1 MAKPVGSRRGGRQ
14 TITGLPRNARFY
26 DARMRLVVWNAN
38 MAVHRKLD
46 TVLQRLHP
54 DVLVLC
60 ECADEATLSGKYP
73 GQSAVDVDG
82 VGRQVPD
89 PPKKPDKGLA
99 VDFRRLPHRCSAAG
113 APGDGWVVI
122 ADIVGPLPFSL
133 IAVWAMN
140 HRASNIKAFPQSNPQ
155 PAAALN
161 TYWSEN
167 SGPTILAGDFNHNV
181 SWDPGMPHAKQHART
196 LDAAHR
202 AGLVSAYH
210 QHAGEAGRRELSNA
224 VLARRRARHLPYR
237 LRLHPRVVAA
247 PAAWRKRRIEAGLD
261 RLRLVGSRSPRG

>member
-1 MAKPVGSRRGGRQ
+1 
-14 TITGLPRNARFY
+14 
-26 DARMRLVVWNAN
+26 MRLVVWNAN

-73 GQSAVDVDG
+73 GNPPWTSMAWAG
-82 VGRQVPD
+82 KVPD

-99 VDFRRLPHRCSAAG
+99 VMTFGDYRIAAQQ
-113 APGDGWVVI
+113 PVSPVMEWVVI

-140 HRASNIKAFPQSNPQ
+140 HRASNIRTFPQSNPQ
-155 PAAALN
+155 PAAAL
-161 TYWSEN
+161 TAYGSEG
-167 SGPTILAGDFNHNV
+167 SHPTVLAGDFNHNV
-181 SWDPGMPHAKQHART
+181 FWDPGMPHAKQHART
-196 LDAAHR
+196 LEAAKR

-210 QHAGEAGRRELSNA
+210 HRFGEAQGTETAPTLYWRGAGHKTFHIDYAFIPEQW
-224 VLARRRARHLPYR
+224 LPR
-237 LRLHPRVVAA
+237 LRDVS
-247 PAAWRKRRIEAGLD
+247 
-261 RLRLVGSRSPRG
+261 VGSKHDWIDSGLSDHAPLVVDVAE

>member
-1 MAKPVGSRRGGRQ
+1 
-14 TITGLPRNARFY
+14 
-26 DARMRLVVWNAN
+26 MRLVVWNAN

-73 GQSAVDVDG
+73 GNPQWTSMAWAG
-82 VGRQVPD
+82 KVPD

-99 VDFRRLPHRCSAAG
+99 VMTFGDYRIAAQQSVH
-113 APGDGWVVI
+113 PVMEWVVI

-140 HRASNIKAFPQSNPQ
+140 HRASNIKAFPESNPQ

-181 SWDPGMPHAKQHART
+181 SWDPGMPYAKQHART

-210 QHAGEAGRRELSNA
+210 QHAGEKQGVESSPTLYWRGAGQGTFHIDYAFIPEA
-224 VLARRRARHLPYR
+224 WLPR
-237 LRLHPRVVAA
+237 LRGVS
-247 PAAWRKRRIEAGLD
+247 
-261 RLRLVGSRSPRG
+261 VGSKPDWIDSGLSDHVPLVVDLAEG